1 MASDTDSSIQLA
13 PPGAGLPLIEL
24 QISRLGFAM
33 ARRLMSRK
41 SASAKFRREADLM
54 LKQARA
60 LDPKLATKQVLIER
74 VRGIEDS
81 SRNWS
86 LLMTLDH
93 LVIVDTAIA
102 MIVDHLVQEKPLST
116 RVSTAEVKPRPDQTM
131 ATVEL
136 FRSTTKQY
144 LDGIERLPRLNSR
157 ARHEHPWFGPL
168 NAHGWHCLAAIHHS
182 IHRRQIERIV
192 VISMNPDSLI
202 L

>member
-1 MASDTDSSIQLA
+1 
-13 PPGAGLPLIEL
+13 
-24 QISRLGFAM
+24 
-33 ARRLMSRK
+33 MSRT

-54 LKQARA
+54 LKKTEE
-60 LDPKLATKQVLIER
+60 LDAKLAVKPVLIER

-102 MIVDHLVQEKPLST
+102 VIIDHLVQEKPLAT
-116 RVSTAEVKPRPDQTM
+116 KVSTAEVKPRQDQTT
-131 ATVEL
+131 ATIEL
-136 FRSTTKQY
+136 FRSTAERY
-144 LDGIERLPRLNSR
+144 LQGIDRLPTLKSR
-157 ARHEHPWFGPL
+157 TRHEHPWFGPL
-168 NAHGWHCLAAIHHS
+168 NAHGWHCLAAIHHA

-192 VISMNPDSLI
+192 VISMNTDSLI